1 MGELELQL
9 PRPTFETWLKQTE
22 GISSNDSSFIVEVPT
37 PFAVAWLERRMYQT
51 IQRTVE
57 RVTQRPLEV
66 HFQVKTAESMPH
78 GGAAVWDPE
87 DQETGDGQ
95 EPTTSPG
102 SSGATASFNSR
113 YTFGSFVV
121 GLSNRLAFSA
131 ARAVADAPG
140 QRYNPLFLYSGVG
153 LGKTHLTQAIGN
165 FVRDQKTE
173 MKPYFTS
180 TEMFLNEMI
189 DAIQNRQTISF
200 KNKYRSKDLLLID
213 DIHFLADKESLQEEI
228 FHTFNALYDAGRQI
242 VVTSDRPPKDIPTL
256 EERLISRFQWGLV
269 VDIQPPD
276 LATRIAILKDKAERD
291 GFTIPVDV
299 AEYIAQNVKS
309 NIRHLEGCLIRL
321 QAFISL
327 TGEVMSLEVAREV
340 LRAFMGEERKKIT
353 VESVQKAVADYYDL
367 SEDAIRGK
375 RRTAAVALPRQ
386 IAMYLT
392 RELTGFPLKE
402 IGKRF
407 GGKDHTTILHAC
419 NKIDKLKNQDREL
432 KITIEKL
439 IHNIQ
444 NE

>member
-1 MGELELQL
+1 MENQAREIWQEALILIREKVNPQSFKTWLRPTEGFSLQEDLLVIKVPNPFFADWIGEHYCSVIQESVEEIVGRPLRLSYQPTAKIGGRIRKTSFPTFTTNESALQE
-9 PRPTFETWLKQTE
+9 RFTFET
-22 GISSNDSSFIVEVPT
+22 
-37 PFAVAWLERRMYQT
+37 
-51 IQRTVE
+51 
-57 RVTQRPLEV
+57 
-66 HFQVKTAESMPH
+66 
-78 GGAAVWDPE
+78 
-87 DQETGDGQ
+87 
-95 EPTTSPG
+95 
-102 SSGATASFNSR
+102 
-113 YTFGSFVV
+113 FVV
-121 GLSNRLAFSA
+121 GDGNRFAHA
-131 ARAVADAPG
+131 AALAVAEAPG
-140 QRYNPLFLYSGVG
+140 ETYNPLFIFGGVG
-153 LGKTHLTQAIGN
+153 LGKTHLTHAIGN

-291 GFTIPVDV
+291 GFIIPVDV

-353 VESVQKAVADYYDL
+353 VESVQKIVADYYDL